1 MSELVWIQLLT
12 WIVWFISFGPATWQC
27 SVKLVKFN
35 SFQDYP
41 FWIIMDKECSITVV
55 ILCTFSVFLP
65 IADTYSDIFFAYTL
79 MLNGHVHWG
88 MIFLVIIVLHTVI
101 IFLVWTYYEPRK
113 EKVYTWILVI
123 LNLWISYKGALQI
136 NFVWFNEYHH

>member
-1 MSELVWIQLLT
+1 
-12 WIVWFISFGPATWQC
+12 
-27 SVKLVKFN
+27 
-35 SFQDYP
+35 
-41 FWIIMDKECSITVV
+41 MDKECSITVV

-65 IADTYSDIFFAYTL
+65 IADTYSDMFFAYTL
-79 MLNGHVHWG
+79 MLNGHVRWG

-136 NFVWFNEYHH
+136 NFV